1 MQKILI
7 LILGVTLIA
16 CTGNVS
22 QTRLAI
28 EEQQQDLNELKNDAI
43 ADHIDALPKW
53 VTQTHAPDSV
63 GIYAIGMGE
72 SIDLSLAIKKARLDA
87 EFNLAKNYAQELSGT
102 ERLYAS
108 ETSRS
113 GIHYEGVMEK
123 IVNKVPL
130 VGYRVVDQEIKAL
143 RGKYAVFVLMQLP
156 YDELTKVV
164 EKEERLAASKEMQAA
179 FKDLERR
186 LDKRINSGENNQAN

>member
-87 EFNLAKNYAQELSGT
+87 EFNLAKNYAQELSG
-102 ERLYAS
+102 
-108 ETSRS
+108 
-113 GIHYEGVMEK
+113 G
-123 IVNKVPL
+123 
-130 VGYRVVDQEIKAL
+130 
-143 RGKYAVFVLMQLP
+143 
-156 YDELTKVV
+156 
-164 EKEERLAASKEMQAA
+164 
-179 FKDLERR
+179 
-186 LDKRINSGENNQAN
+186 